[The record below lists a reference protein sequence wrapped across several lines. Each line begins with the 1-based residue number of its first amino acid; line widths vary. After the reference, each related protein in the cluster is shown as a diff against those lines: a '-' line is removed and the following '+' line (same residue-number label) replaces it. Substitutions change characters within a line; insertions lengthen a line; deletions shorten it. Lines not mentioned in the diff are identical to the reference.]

1 MIQKATDPL
10 EINAVCYRKTHMG
23 KRNRG
28 KLDSENASW
37 NALGKLLN
45 LSVPVISKTEEIISS

>member
-1 MIQKATDPL
+1 MSQKATDPL
-10 EINAVCYRKTHMG
+10 EINAVCYIERHTWEKET
-23 KRNRG
+23 G
-28 KLDSENASW
+28 KLDSENASL

>member
-1 MIQKATDPL
+1 MIQKAADPL
-10 EINAVCYRKTHMG
+10 EINTVCYRRTHVG

-45 LSVPVISKTEEIISS
+45 LYVPMISKTEEIISS